1 MCEGKAMKNNI
12 SIRLLSFMMFVVLL
26 AAPALAADPL
36 DDQASSNLFSVDRD
50 SGINGRIKA
59 VNHAEIASVM
69 DARIKQIPV
78 REGDGFRKG
87 DLLVEFDCAVEFAE
101 LSRADASFKAASER
115 AQVSKELV
123 ELDSMSKL
131 ELVMARS
138 EAAKARAEQQIWQ
151 EKVRRC
157 RVYAPYN
164 GHVAAL
170 YVQPYEYARPGEKL
184 MKILDD
190 TRLEV
195 EALIPSSW
203 LTSIT
208 LGMPFSLIIDE
219 TGMTYQAA
227 VKGIGA
233 EIDSVS
239 QTVKLIGVVQG
250 DNRGLI
256 AGMSGRLIMPFAH
269 GASQSD
275 R

>member
-1 MCEGKAMKNNI
+1 MLKTI
-12 SIRLLSFMMFVVLL
+12 LLRSFTALFLGMIL
-26 AAPALAADPL
+26 APSAFAADAPPES
-36 DDQASSNLFSVDRD
+36 DMNNLFSVDR
-50 SGINGRIKA
+50 SSAINGRIRA

-101 LSRADASFKAASER
+101 LSRAEASYKAAKEK
-115 AQVSKELV
+115 AQVSQELV
-123 ELDSMSKL
+123 QLDSISKL
-131 ELVMARS
+131 EAVMAKS
-138 EAAKARAEQQIWQ
+138 EATKAFAEKQIWQ

-157 RVYAPYN
+157 RVYAPYD

-170 YVQPYEYARPGEKL
+170 YVQPFEYARPGDKL

-195 EALIPSSW
+195 EALIPSNW
-203 LTSIT
+203 LTSIK
-208 LGMPFSLIIDE
+208 LGMPFSLVIDE
-219 TGMTYQAA
+219 TGVTYQAT
-227 VKGIGA
+227 VKSIGA

-239 QTVKLIGVVQG
+239 QTVKLIGVIQG

-256 AGMSGRLIMPFAH
+256 AGMSGRLIMPFDNSAP
-269 GASQSD
+269 QSE
-275 R
+275 

>member
-1 MCEGKAMKNNI
+1 MMMKTVL
-12 SIRLLSFMMFVVLL
+12 IRLLGPAALVLL
-26 AAPALAADPL
+26 LVPPVCAADGL
-36 DDQASSNLFSVDRD
+36 GSSDPNSLFSVDRD
-50 SGINGRIKA
+50 SAINGRIKA

-101 LSRADASFKAASER
+101 LSRADASYKAAAER

-123 ELDSMSKL
+123 ELDSISKL
-131 ELVMARS
+131 EFVMAKS
-138 EAAKARAEQQIWQ
+138 EATKALAEQQIWQ

-170 YVQPYEYARPGEKL
+170 YVQPYEYARPGDKL

-208 LGMPFSLIIDE
+208 LGMPFSLVIDE
-219 TGMTYQAA
+219 TGATYQAA

-239 QTVKLIGVVQG
+239 QTVKLIGVIQG

-256 AGMSGRLIMPFAH
+256 AGMSGRLIMPFAS
-269 GASQSD
+269 GAPQSD

>member
-1 MCEGKAMKNNI
+1 MKSKIVIRPLCLLMCAVW
-12 SIRLLSFMMFVVLL
+12 LSS
-26 AAPALAADPL
+26 PALAADPT
-36 DDQASSNLFSVDRD
+36 DTTDANSLFSVDRD
-50 SGINGRIKA
+50 SAINGRIKA
-59 VNHAEIASVM
+59 VNHAEIAAVM

-101 LSRADASFKAASER
+101 LSRADAAYKAAAER

-123 ELDSMSKL
+123 ELDSISKL

-138 EAAKARAEQQIWQ
+138 DAEKARAEQQIWQ

-157 RVYAPYN
+157 RVFAPYD

-170 YVQPYEYARPGEKL
+170 YAQPYEYARPGDKL

-208 LGMPFSLIIDE
+208 LGMPFSLLIDE
-219 TGMTYQAA
+219 TGVTYQAA

-239 QTVKLIGVVQG
+239 QTVKLIGVIQG

-256 AGMSGRLIMPFAH
+256 AGMSGRLIMPFANS
-269 GASQSD
+269 AAQNV